1 MAATAVRTIGHD
13 DRLSLVEHLDELR
26 TRLIICVAALAICF
40 GVCLWQNGRILDI
53 VNVPLEQTAFKAGN
67 KSLDPFEQTATLQ
80 QQLKRTQLAQARA
93 FERLAADASSAEQ
106 AGEWRNLARAAR
118 ALAATVPP
126 RQAKKPVTLGVGEP
140 FTQTIKL
147 AGYAAL
153 LLALPLIL
161 YQLYAFI
168 LPAFSPTERKIAVPL
183 LLMVPVLFI
192 CGVVFCYFV
201 VLEPATEFLL
211 GFNDEEFTTAVR
223 ARDYYSFV
231 ALTTI
236 AMGLLFQVP
245 VVILALTRLGITTP
259 AALRKHRRYAFL
271 GCAVLAALLP
281 TIDPLTMI
289 LEMIPLIVLYEVSIL
304 LAAAIGQPPE
314 PVPEESDS

>member
-1 MAATAVRTIGHD
+1 MARVRPVDFD
-13 DRLSLVEHLDELR
+13 DRLTLVDHLTELR
-26 TRLIICVAALAICF
+26 SRLIIAIAAFVVAWAVCGWQNHLLLEIVNEPLSDLDQELLGAGAKPISF
-40 GVCLWQNGRILDI
+40 GVT
-53 VNVPLEQTAFKAGN
+53 EQFT
-67 KSLDPFEQTATLQ
+67 TTLMV
-80 QQLKRTQLAQARA
+80 
-93 FERLAADASSAEQ
+93 SAY
-106 AGEWRNLARAAR
+106 G
-118 ALAATVPP
+118 
-126 RQAKKPVTLGVGEP
+126 G
-140 FTQTIKL
+140 
-147 AGYAAL
+147 L
-153 LLALPLIL
+153 LLSLPIIL
-161 YQLYAFI
+161 YQLYAFV
-168 LPAFSPTERKIAVPL
+168 LPAFSPTERKIAFPL

-259 AALRKHRRYAFL
+259 EQLRKNRRFAFL

-289 LEMIPLIVLYEVSIL
+289 LEMIPLLVLYELSII
-304 LAAAIGQPPE
+304 LASVVGSPPE
-314 PVPEESDS
+314 EVQAEADS

>member
-1 MAATAVRTIGHD
+1 MARVRPVSYE
-13 DRLSLVEHLDELR
+13 DRLTLVDHLTELR
-26 TRLIICVAALAICF
+26 TRLIVSIVVLALTSA
-40 GVCLWQNGRILDI
+40 VCWWQNHFVLELVNEPLDDLDQELLGPGGK
-53 VNVPLEQTAFKAGN
+53 PL
-67 KSLDPFEQTATLQ
+67 S
-80 QQLKRTQLAQARA
+80 
-93 FERLAADASSAEQ
+93 
-106 AGEWRNLARAAR
+106 
-118 ALAATVPP
+118 
-126 RQAKKPVTLGVGEP
+126 LGVTEQ
-140 FTQTIKL
+140 FTTTL
-147 AGYAAL
+147 MVSAYAGL
-153 LLALPLIL
+153 LLALPIVL
-161 YQLYAFI
+161 YQVYAFV
-168 LPAFSPTERKIAVPL
+168 LPAFSPTERKVAVPL

-211 GFNDEEFTTAVR
+211 NFNADEYTTAVR

-259 AALRKHRRYAFL
+259 EKLRKNRRFAIL

-289 LEMIPLIVLYEVSIL
+289 LEMIPLIVLYELSII
-304 LAAAIGQPPE
+304 LASVIGRPPE
-314 PVPEESDS
+314 GLGREAE